1 MAEDK
6 KEVNKE
12 YLIKLL
18 KVVLLV
24 TFIANSYN
32 EKDKESKSYAPI
44 HSCMK
49 YIYTFTIQTLSE
61 LGANLTN
68 VVYEIAE
75 KTNMQEL
82 LGVLY
87 QKILDKEEYKIIKS
101 ILEGVN
107 SDAYKKILN
116 SSTALVLD
124 DYETNNASNLQDMI
138 NMGN

>member
-1 MAEDK
+1 
-6 KEVNKE
+6 
-12 YLIKLL
+12 
-18 KVVLLV
+18 
-24 TFIANSYN
+24 
-32 EKDKESKSYAPI
+32 
-44 HSCMK
+44 MK
-49 YIYTFTIQTLSE
+49 YLYTFTIQTLSE
-61 LGANLTN
+61 LGVNLTD
-68 VVYEIAE
+68 VVYEVAE
-75 KTNMQEL
+75 KINMQEL

>member
-6 KEVNKE
+6 KEVDKE

-18 KVVLLV
+18 KIILLV
-24 TFIANSYN
+24 TVLGYSYN
-32 EKDKESKSYAPI
+32 EKDKESKSYAPLK
-44 HSCMK
+44 SCMK
-49 YIYTFTIQTLSE
+49 YLYTFTIQTLSE
-61 LGANLTN
+61 LGVNLTD
-68 VVYEIAE
+68 VVYEVAE
-75 KTNMQEL
+75 KINRQEI

-124 DYETNNASNLQDMI
+124 DYETNNAGTVQDMI